1 MFSLLSSHISPS
13 RQLDQ
18 FSDVTAW
25 LGWLTAWL
33 GWLTAWLRHL
43 ADQKWLYA
51 ALSGSELVS
60 RLNLLKGV
68 SFSIL
73 VVFVA

>member
-18 FSDVTAW
+18 FSDV
-25 LGWLTAWL
+25 TAWL